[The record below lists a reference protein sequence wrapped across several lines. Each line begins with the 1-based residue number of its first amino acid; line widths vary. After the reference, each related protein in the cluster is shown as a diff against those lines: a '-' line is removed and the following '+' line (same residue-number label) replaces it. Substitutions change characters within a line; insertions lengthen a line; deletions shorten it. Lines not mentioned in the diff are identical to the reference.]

1 MGVVG
6 VDIPLMH
13 LQPAVEEES
22 LSTEVAHEGFPGA
35 VDEHV
40 RL

>member
-1 MGVVG
+1 MGVIG

-13 LQPAVEEES
+13 LQPAVEEER
-22 LSTEVAHEGFPGA
+22 LPAEVTHEGFPGA